1 MSFDVAAE
9 AYEAFM
15 GRWSRQLS
23 PLFLER
29 SGLRRG
35 DRALDVGCGPGIL
48 TEPLV
53 GLLGADHVSA
63 VDPSEP
69 FVAAAR
75 SRFPIQKACA

>member
-23 PLFLER
+23 PPFLER

-35 DRALDVGCGPGIL
+35 DRLPVFHGQFDDVA
-48 TEPLV
+48 T
-53 GLLGADHVSA
+53 
-63 VDPSEP
+63 
-69 FVAAAR
+69 AR
-75 SRFPIQKACA
+75 STSAAGRAS

>member
-23 PLFLER
+23 PPFLER

-53 GLLGADHVSA
+53 AESGKPGIQLQYLERS
-63 VDPSEP
+63 VDRCL
-69 FVAAAR
+69 VV
-75 SRFPIQKACA
+75 